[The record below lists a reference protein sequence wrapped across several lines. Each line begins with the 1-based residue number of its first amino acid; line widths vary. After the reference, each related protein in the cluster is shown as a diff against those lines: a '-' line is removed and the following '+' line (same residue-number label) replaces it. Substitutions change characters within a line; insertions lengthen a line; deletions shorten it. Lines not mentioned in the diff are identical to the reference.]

1 MAAPSARPAG
11 ASRSDKKSSSAGE
24 KIVAGFNKLRGE
36 QRALAAKS
44 AQLDM
49 ELTEHNLVIDALRD
63 VDPERRCY
71 RMVGGVLVERTVKE
85 VLPALQSNKEQ
96 ISRLLEALAQQVSA
110 KGREINEYREKHNIR
125 VRGEADPVP
134 LAAVAATGTGTGD
147 GDGDGQI
154 PAKPGAAGVL
164 VSETG

>member
-11 ASRSDKKSSSAGE
+11 ASRSDKKSSSSSAGE

-63 VDPERRCY
+63 IDPERRCY

-125 VRGEADPVP
+125 VRGEADPIP
-134 LAAVAATGTGTGD
+134 LAVAAAAAGD
-147 GDGDGQI
+147 GGDGQI
-154 PAKPGAAGVL
+154 PAKPSAAGVL